1 MKKKMTAIIAM
12 LLCAILTITG
22 ICTDTAYAADNTVP
36 LTIKFKGKTITFS
49 DDATEAVEE
58 IQLKTLKKK
67 WGKPKVEKD
76 DNFASYT
83 WEKGKTVVYYSND
96 NYFGPTNTYVRIET
110 TDKNATV
117 CGMKVGMKKS
127 KAKKIMKKLGA
138 DINKSDAHVY
148 LPEDTHISCEFKN
161 GKVSSLYCSIY
172 IKGKSE

>member
-1 MKKKMTAIIAM
+1 MKKKMTTLIAM

-76 DNFASYT
+76 DNSTSYT
-83 WEKGKTVVYYSND
+83 WKKGKTVVYYSND
-96 NYFGPTNTYVRIET
+96 NYFGSTSTQLTINIY
-110 TDKNATV
+110 DKNATV
-117 CGMKVGMKKS
+117 CGMKVGMKKK
-127 KAKKIMKKLGA
+127 KAEKILKKLGA
-138 DINKSDAHVY
+138 ELYESGAHVS
-148 LPEDTHISCEFKN
+148 LPKDTQISCDFKN
-161 GKVSSLYCSIY
+161 GKVSRLYCSIY
-172 IKGKSE
+172 INETSE